1 VFAGAEVKALSH
13 PKQEVSVMRAVLFCV
28 LALTIG
34 AGIAQAQL
42 AIDRKLVDAGFTM
55 RSVETPKQMEQA
67 RRLPQR
73 TIISRGKGAQLHYLY
88 ADTEYC
94 KCVLAGN
101 GQALQAYRD
110 MALPS
115 PAFPA
120 DATASRG
127 VNPENLVTLDMD
139 SDLLDLEPDHILN
152 FRF

>member
-1 VFAGAEVKALSH
+1 
-13 PKQEVSVMRAVLFCV
+13 MRAVLFGV
-28 LALTIG
+28 VSLAFG

-55 RSVETPKQMEQA
+55 RSVDTPKQMEET

-73 TIISRGKGAQLHYLY
+73 TIVSRGKGATLHYLY

-94 KCVLAGN
+94 KCVRAGN
-101 GQALQAYRD
+101 AQALQAYRD
-110 MALPS
+110 MALPP

-120 DATASRG
+120 DATAPRG
-127 VNPENLVTLDMD
+127 INPENLVIRDMD
-139 SDLLDLEPDHILN
+139 SDFMDLEPDHILN

>member
-1 VFAGAEVKALSH
+1 
-13 PKQEVSVMRAVLFCV
+13 MRAVLFGIV
-28 LALTIG
+28 SLAIG

-42 AIDRKLVDAGFTM
+42 AIDRKLIDAGFTM
-55 RSVETPKQMEQA
+55 RSVDTPKQMEEA

-73 TIISRGKGAQLHYLY
+73 TIVSRGKGAQLHYLY

-101 GQALQAYRD
+101 AQALQAYRD
-110 MALPS
+110 MALPP

-120 DATASRG
+120 DATAPRG
-127 VNPENLVTLDMD
+127 INPENLVIRDMD
-139 SDLLDLEPDHILN
+139 SDFMDLEPDHILN

>member
-1 VFAGAEVKALSH
+1 
-13 PKQEVSVMRAVLFCV
+13 MREVLFGIV
-28 LALTIG
+28 SLAIG

-42 AIDRKLVDAGFTM
+42 AIDRKLIDAGFTM
-55 RSVETPKQMEQA
+55 RSVDTPKQMEEA

-73 TIISRGKGAQLHYLY
+73 TIVSRGKGAQLHYLY

-101 GQALQAYRD
+101 AQALQAYRD
-110 MALPS
+110 MALPP

-120 DATASRG
+120 DATAPRG
-127 VNPENLVTLDMD
+127 INPENLVIRDMD
-139 SDLLDLEPDHILN
+139 SDFMDLEPDHILN